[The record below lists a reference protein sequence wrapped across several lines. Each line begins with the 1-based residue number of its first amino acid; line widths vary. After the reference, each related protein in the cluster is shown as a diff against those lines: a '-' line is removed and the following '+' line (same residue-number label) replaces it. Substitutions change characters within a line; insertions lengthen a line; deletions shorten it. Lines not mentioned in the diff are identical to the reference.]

1 MLREEDRETNK
12 VTLFG
17 RDRYRGWSCDICG
30 NRCLVLHFFGF
41 NEICCCLTK
50 SNVHSIIWQPLVLT
64 NFWQAGLEVYGGVY
78 GRQTCLQALW
88 SFSYWPYQIFD
99 QSIADQI
106 FCWINIWAAEIAVR
120 DIYGQGCP
128 RALYSSIKVTISP
141 SLEFHHRSNSLWKA
155 LSLSLKRW
163 VVNN

>member
-17 RDRYRGWSCDICG
+17 RDRYHGWSCDICG
-30 NRCLVLHFFGF
+30 NRCLVWF
-41 NEICCCLTK
+41 NETCCCLTK
-50 SNVHSIIWQPLVLT
+50 YSIHLIIWQPLVLT

-78 GRQTCLQALW
+78 GGQTCLQALW
-88 SFSYWPYQIFD
+88 SFSYWPYQISD

-106 FCWINIWAAEIAVR
+106 FCRINIWAAEIAVR

-141 SLEFHHRSNSLWKA
+141 SLEFHLRSNSEK

-163 VVNN
+163 VANN